1 MHMPVASVFPD
12 WPQYASRIR
21 DAVAALTPAQ
31 LAIRVGPDND
41 PIWALAAHTAGAR
54 VYWLCGVFGEP
65 GAERTPFTDPLTGDG
80 WEDHPEHP
88 RGAEELAWALDSTF
102 EVVQDVLGRWTVD
115 ELTVTAERPWGDTVQ
130 VHTRGSVLDRLFSH
144 DAFHAGEISQL
155 LGLHDIGSIDLW
167 RRTPPAT

>member
-1 MHMPVASVFPD
+1 M
-12 WPQYASRIR
+12 
-21 DAVAALTPAQ
+21 
-31 LAIRVGPDND
+31 
-41 PIWALAAHTAGAR
+41 AGAR
-54 VYWLCGVFGEP
+54 TYWLCGVFGEP
-65 GAERTPFTDPLTGDG
+65 GAERTPFTDPVSGDG
-80 WEDHPEHP
+80 WEDDPDHP
-88 RGAEELAWALDSTF
+88 RTSDELAWALDSTF